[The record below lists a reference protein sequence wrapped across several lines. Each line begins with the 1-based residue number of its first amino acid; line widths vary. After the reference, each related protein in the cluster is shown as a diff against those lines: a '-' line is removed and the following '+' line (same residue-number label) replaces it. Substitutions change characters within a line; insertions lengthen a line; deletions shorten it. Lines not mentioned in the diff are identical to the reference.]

1 MHTWAL
7 VQWAFVQCTTLTLSN
22 VCCNLFCAATM
33 LSKARDSIF
42 WKETWASILML
53 SKVLSGGFFATL
65 GGWESGRNNCVACV
79 IFCRSTELEC
89 FAILTE
95 QYDGLGVLQ
104 LEHTEGFA
112 RESQHAELF
121 WTNAFHSWG
130 GCAACNAHS
139 TVGKA
144 KPAMY
149 GRFLSPRHKLLKDE
163 RIHNPLATKRSSS
176 PRRDVVSFSSQ
187 PPRSAGDRWLWHYD
201 NLISPPWVHYRQ
213 RFVWWHPSGRPQ
225 RCQTDKPG
233 LFWCV

>member
-1 MHTWAL
+1 MDFLPRLAGG
-7 VQWAFVQCTTLTLSN
+7 
-22 VCCNLFCAATM
+22 
-33 LSKARDSIF
+33 
-42 WKETWASILML
+42 
-53 SKVLSGGFFATL
+53 KV
-65 GGWESGRNNCVACV
+65 GRNNCVACV

-201 NLISPPWVHYRQ
+201 NLIQSHLLEFTIVRGLSDGIPQGDLSVAKQTNLVCFDVFRIKANKEGSQSITPLSFHRQ
-213 RFVWWHPSGRPQ
+213 SV
-225 RCQTDKPG
+225 
-233 LFWCV
+233 